1 MWIRRTSRGRRDF
14 PLSLSEVEGICAGWC
29 AGVVAAFAGVA
40 AGADAGWGAGACD
53 EEAFAL
59 AGLLE
64 DGSVGGV
71 RGCVGGG
78 AVVCD

>member
-14 PLSLSEVEGICAGWC
+14 PLSFSEVEGICAGW
-29 AGVVAAFAGVA
+29 GVGVPAAFAGVVV
-40 AGADAGWGAGACD
+40 GADAGWGAGACD
-53 EEAFAL
+53 EAFAL

-71 RGCVGGG
+71 RGCAGGG
-78 AVVCD
+78 AACD

>member
-14 PLSLSEVEGICAGWC
+14 PLSFSEVEGICAGCWGT
-29 AGVVAAFAGVA
+29 GVAAAFAGVVVCVA
-40 AGADAGWGAGACD
+40 VAGAGACD

>member
-14 PLSLSEVEGICAGWC
+14 PLSFSEVEGIC
-29 AGVVAAFAGVA
+29 
-40 AGADAGWGAGACD
+40 AGWGAGACD

>member
-14 PLSLSEVEGICAGWC
+14 PLSFSEVEGICAGWG
-29 AGVVAAFAGVA
+29 AGVAAAFAGVA